1 MAKANSVQTEDRVA
15 LSVLL
20 MAGADPDRL
29 ANWYADNSD
38 SSRDDITAALASMR
52 TALMH

>member
-1 MAKANSVQTEDRVA
+1 MAKANSVHTDDRVA

-20 MAGADPDRL
+20 MAGADPGRL

-38 SSRDDITAALASMR
+38 SSRDDITATLASMQ
-52 TALMH
+52 AELMH